1 MNPIEGLT
9 EEDLTRL
16 DMEIEELR
24 EQFDEIAIQKF
35 NLHQKISEYSEK
47 LRSLTGLLERY
58 RTDFVLDH
66 VY

>member
-58 RTDFVLDH
+58 RTDFLLDH